1 MKALRYSLGAFSF
14 EALLPVGGG
23 AFFMPGENHAKK
35 TETTMLLPGMPEA
48 Y

>member
-23 AFFMPGENHAKK
+23 AFFMPGENHAQK
-35 TETTMLLPGMPEA
+35 TETTMFLPGMPEA